1 MRLSSPIAAARQR
14 GFTLIELV
22 VAITIVGIAAS
33 TIVMVLGS
41 VAARSADAMVQQQAI
56 AIAQAYLEE
65 ILQQPISPPAGA
77 PTMTTRATYDEVDDY
92 NGLSDSGAHDQF
104 GSPIAALAAYNVS
117 VVVSQSSALTGVPS
131 AQARRVDV
139 TVSTSPGV
147 TVTLS
152 GYRANYN

>member
-1 MRLSSPIAAARQR
+1 MRGYGKAARARER

-22 VAITIVGIAAS
+22 VAITIIGIAAS

-41 VAARSADAMVQQQAI
+41 VAARSADAMVEQQAI

-65 ILQQPISPPAGA
+65 VLQQPITPPPGA
-77 PTMTTRATYDEVDDY
+77 PTMTTRATYDDVDDY
-92 NGLSDSGAHDQF
+92 NGLSDTGAHDQF
-104 GSPIAALAAYNVS
+104 GNAIAALAAYNVS
-117 VVVSQSSALTGVPS
+117 VLVSQSSALTGVPS
-131 AQARRVDV
+131 AQTRRVDV

-152 GYRANYN
+152 GYRTNYN